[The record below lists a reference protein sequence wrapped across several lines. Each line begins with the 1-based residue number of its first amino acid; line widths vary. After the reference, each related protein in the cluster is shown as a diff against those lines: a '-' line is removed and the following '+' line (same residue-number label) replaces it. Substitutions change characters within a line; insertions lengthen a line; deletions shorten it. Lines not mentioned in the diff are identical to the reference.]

1 MPVRLRKIKKICQ
14 SKQNLII
21 LVAATIII
29 IIIIINEIIIAI
41 SRRRDTCTQ
50 KCHRNTSRSTGS
62 EPFLRVFFFF
72 FASRSYSTI
81 LSRSAKIK

>member
-1 MPVRLRKIKKICQ
+1 M
-14 SKQNLII
+14 
-21 LVAATIII
+21 VAATII

-50 KCHRNTSRSTGS
+50 KCHRNTCRSTGS
-62 EPFLRVFFFF
+62 DPFLREFFFFFF

-81 LSRSAKIK
+81 LSRSAKIKWTIRFKNKKFKQF

>member
-21 LVAATIII
+21 LVAATIIII

-72 FASRSYSTI
+72 LLQEVTPLFCLDLR
-81 LSRSAKIK
+81 K

>member
-1 MPVRLRKIKKICQ
+1 M
-14 SKQNLII
+14 
-21 LVAATIII
+21 VAATIIII

-50 KCHRNTSRSTGS
+50 KCHRNTCRSTGS
-62 EPFLRVFFFF
+62 DPFLREFFFFF

-81 LSRSAKIK
+81 LSRSAKIKWTIRFKNKKFKQF

>member
-1 MPVRLRKIKKICQ
+1 MPVRLTKLKKICQ

-21 LVAATIII
+21 MVAATII

-50 KCHRNTSRSTGS
+50 KCHRNTCRSTGS
-62 EPFLRVFFFF
+62 DPFLREFFFF
-72 FASRSYSTI
+72 FLLQEVTPLFCLDLR
-81 LSRSAKIK
+81 K

>member
-1 MPVRLRKIKKICQ
+1 M
-14 SKQNLII
+14 
-21 LVAATIII
+21 VAATII

-50 KCHRNTSRSTGS
+50 KCHRNTCRSTGS
-62 EPFLRVFFFF
+62 DPFLREFFF

-81 LSRSAKIK
+81 LSRSAKIKWTIRLKNKKFKQF